1 MSCSQLETPRSVF
14 FWSLE
19 ESVLFLPSAL
29 YLPRVE
35 HGNLILSE
43 LHNTKAA
50 SLTVTGISQTSP
62 MVAFVV
68 SV

>member
-1 MSCSQLETPRSVF
+1 MGRLKACGISMLVRTFRAVPLT
-14 FWSLE
+14 SLPG
-19 ESVLFLPSAL
+19 VLL
-29 YLPRVE
+29 E

-50 SLTVTGISQTSP
+50 SLTVTGIS
-62 MVAFVV
+62 FVV